1 MVKYLN
7 SPLKATGSLLILAGM
22 AIATFSLSQFLFLGL
37 SVISL
42 GILMHVTAGILLRSA
57 MKNAMKKVFEIALI
71 LFIFFFCSVLLLDY
85 WGVIRLSM

>member
-7 SPLKATGSLLILAGM
+7 SPLKVTGLLLILAGM

-37 SVISL
+37 SVVSL

-85 WGVIRLSM
+85 WGVISLL